1 MMSFCA
7 WVGAWV
13 PPPHQMVSA
22 TGMALFAEMLP
33 LPHMKNLGSDL
44 SMIGKI
50 RNEDDTNP
58 AKLCDHHCP
67 RPPCNIYKVLTK
79 KYIYCIEVHQRS
91 CYFSL
96 HVAIIKLLSLC
107 NYVWQRGFTLGIM
120 LSLSLPPEDKMEKKK
135 NKKLQALGLDLY
147 YNYKF
152 WKPEKPM
159 W

>member
-58 AKLCDHHCP
+58 AKLFNHHCR
-67 RPPCNIYKVLTK
+67 RPPINIKLSPRNIYTVS
-79 KYIYCIEVHQRS
+79 VHQRS
-91 CYFSL
+91 CYFSFY
-96 HVAIIKLLSLC
+96 VIRCAICWVLC
-107 NYVWQRGFTLGIM
+107 S
-120 LSLSLPPEDKMEKKK
+120 LSLSLSLSPSLSPEDKMEKKRK
-135 NKKLQALGLDLY
+135 KKLQALGLD
-147 YNYKF
+147 NYKF
-152 WKPEKPM
+152 WKPENPM
-159 W
+159 R